1 MKELRICNL
10 FATIMYSNMHC
21 PNRWSHLRSS
31 FPVVVSSHQVPFI
44 VPLNFRCFYKC
55 RRSSALFTLQFLVLR
70 FYVVI
75 LSREAASSAEAPG
88 VMSGANGTW
97 CTCVS
102 TKVGSFEDATTNE
115 TSSVLFILF
124 AWDQLIFLD
133 HSCKLIFK

>member
-1 MKELRICNL
+1 MQPIRHDNVFEYALSQSMVASSKL
-10 FATIMYSNMHC
+10 FSRCCLFTPGSVH
-21 PNRWSHLRSS
+21 RSS
-31 FPVVVSSHQVPFI
+31 EFHLV
-44 VPLNFRCFYKC
+44 L
-55 RRSSALFTLQFLVLR
+55 LQMSPILGSFHFAILVLR

-97 CTCVS
+97 RFCVS

-124 AWDQLIFLD
+124 AWDQPIFLD